1 MTATDFDGAV
11 RLSHL
16 GVIRA
21 AGADAASFLHNQ
33 LTQDVEHQ
41 DAHQARLAAYCSA
54 KGRMLASLLV
64 LRPAAEEVLLVA
76 ATDLLPALVKR
87 LGMFVLRAKAR
98 LADASAEVA
107 LVGLAGASARAWLG
121 AAAEGATWSV
131 TEHAQ
136 GRLVRLPD
144 GRAQEQPQPRWLWL
158 GAPEAAAAL
167 QAALPALPAERWQW
181 LELTTGVPG
190 IVQATAEQFVP
201 QMINFELVG
210 GVNFKKGCYPGQEI
224 VARSQYLGK
233 LKRRAALY
241 HSDAPMQPAQEV
253 FSAADPGQPSG
264 MVVNAAPNPAG
275 GWSALVEIKLAAREG
290 DLHLGAADGPAL
302 RLGQLPYAVTE
313 ELDAVS

>member
-11 RLSHL
+11 RLDHL

-21 AGADAASFLHNQ
+21 AGADAATFLHSQ

-41 DAHQARLAAYCSA
+41 GAEQARLAAYCSA

-64 LRPAAEEVLLVA
+64 LRPAAEEVLLIA
-76 ATDLLPALVKR
+76 SADLLPALAKR

-98 LADASAEVA
+98 LADASAELA
-107 LVGLAGASARAWLG
+107 LVGLSGASAQAALG
-121 AAAEGATWSV
+121 AAALGAVWSV
-131 TEHAQ
+131 ADHAG

-144 GRAQEQPQPRWLWL
+144 GQAGGPSQPRWLWL
-158 GAPEAAAAL
+158 GAPEAAGAL
-167 QAALPALPAERWQW
+167 QAALPALPAGHWQW
-181 LELTTGVPG
+181 LDLTTGVPG
-190 IVQATAEQFVP
+190 IVQATVEQFVP

-290 DLHLGAADGPAL
+290 ELHLGAADGPAL